1 MREAAGQDLAVRVVM
16 LDKQRRQ
23 WTEYFNTRDMAQM
36 ARMPPSLKMKTEV
49 ETMQYFLQ
57 SYQTGQIVKDVP
69 DARLGEMKNT
79 VVRVG
84 LFGLTG
90 SGKSSFVN
98 TVVKCVEGKDE
109 ELAIVQSSGAE
120 GTILLEEFALGG
132 GGPAKKPGFK
142 LLDTRG
148 FDVLGDDAHKEMLA
162 ILNGDI
168 RSGQVI
174 DREKCME
181 TSMSG
186 EDYKLSR
193 EVHVVLWFVKGSDPR
208 LGSGSYQSHMA
219 FLKMQ
224 LRKRTM
230 KTLTIITH
238 DDELQRKSCTDQQ
251 RRNIADQAREI
262 TGSDQNDTYFLTNNI
277 KGGPFPSEQ
286 EQHVLDI
293 VKTALTAAEYTIRMR
308 QSKRKLRTMKYMV

>member
-1 MREAAGQDLAVRVVM
+1 
-16 LDKQRRQ
+16 
-23 WTEYFNTRDMAQM
+23 
-36 ARMPPSLKMKTEV
+36 
-49 ETMQYFLQ
+49 
-57 SYQTGQIVKDVP
+57 
-69 DARLGEMKNT
+69 MKNT

-109 ELAIVQSSGAE
+109 ELAIVQSRGAE
-120 GTILLEEFALGG
+120 GTIVLDEFALGG
-132 GGPAKKPGFK
+132 GGPDKKPGFK

-148 FDVLGDDAHKEMLA
+148 FDVLGDDARKEMLA

-174 DREKCME
+174 DRARGEAIE
-181 TSMSG
+181 TSLTG
-186 EDYKLSR
+186 EDYKLNR
-193 EVHVVLWFVKGSDPR
+193 EIHVVLWFVKGTDPR
-208 LGSGSYQSHMA
+208 LESGTYQSHMA

-224 LRKRTM
+224 LIKRAM

-238 DDELQRKSCTDQQ
+238 DDELQRKGCTDQQ
-251 RRNIADQAREI
+251 RHNIAEQARAI
-262 TGSDQNDTYFLTNNI
+262 TGSDTDDTYFLTNYT
-277 KGGPFPSEQ
+277 KGKPFSSDQ
-286 EQHVLDI
+286 EQQVLDV

-308 QSKRKLRTMKYMV
+308 QSKRKLKMVLA